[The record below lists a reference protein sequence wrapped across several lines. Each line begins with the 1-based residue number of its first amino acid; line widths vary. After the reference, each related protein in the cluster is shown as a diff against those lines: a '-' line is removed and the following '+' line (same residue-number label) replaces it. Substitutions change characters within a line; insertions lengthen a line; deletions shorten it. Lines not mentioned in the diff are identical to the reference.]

1 MNLIDVTKQFN
12 DEAKCLDYLIAMRWP
27 DGVRCTVCGNDKV
40 SEVQRKATS
49 KNKRNRF
56 FICLEPSCK
65 SQFSATTGT
74 MMHDSH
80 LGLDKWFMALA
91 IIVDAKKGIS
101 ALQLKKHLGIG
112 SYRTAWYMYH
122 RIRKAMEDPNGFNMT
137 GVVEMDETYIGGKTI
152 RRSNR
157 GNRSIKDKDVVIGM
171 RERGG
176 RVKFVHTPDAKA
188 KTVRAVV
195 KKHLSPDVDRVLT
208 DESLIYPIAF
218 DGICAAR
225 HETVQHKKHYVVP
238 GTDVHTNTIESAFS
252 LLKRGLIGSYHRVSI
267 EHLHRYLS
275 EFEYRF
281 NGRRESDLFSQTLQ
295 RMMNTIQMPYKQLI
309 SES

>member
-1 MNLIDVTKQFN
+1 MNLIDVTRQFS
-12 DEAKCLDYLIAMRWP
+12 DEKKCLDYLIAMRWP
-27 DGVRCTVCGNDKV
+27 DGVRCTVCGNHKV

-56 FICLEPSCK
+56 FLCLEPSCK

-101 ALQLKKHLGIG
+101 ALQLQKHLGIG

-122 RIRKAMEDPNGFNMT
+122 RIRKAMSDPDGFNMS

-157 GNRSIKDKDVVIGM
+157 GNRLRRDKDVVVGM

-176 RVKFVHTPDAKA
+176 RVKFVHTKDAQA
-188 KTVRAVV
+188 YTVQQVV
-195 KKHLSPDVDRVLT
+195 KKHLSPDVERVIT
-208 DESLIYPIAF
+208 DEATIYPIVF
-218 DGICAAR
+218 SRICPEK
-225 HETVQHKKHYVVP
+225 HQTVKHKTQYVVP
-238 GTDVHTNTIESAFS
+238 GTDIHTNTIESAFS

-281 NGRRESDLFSQTLQ
+281 NGRKDADLFSRTLQ
-295 RMMNTIQMPYKQLI
+295 RMMNTIKMPYKQLI
-309 SES
+309 ENA